1 MKRQLL
7 YWLLLCS
14 SILFFVGC
22 SDKSLH
28 GDSVAP
34 SLEGKTSIK
43 IFHSKKL
50 GDYKLSIYSP
60 SVKAPSQGWPVI
72 YLLDGDS
79 FFKHA
84 SEMIRQQAIIV
95 SIDYP
100 TTSRRDLDYLPKPPE
115 LSLEILS
122 NGQINIPKA
131 FGGADEFLAFLQTEL
146 KPFVYKNYHVNDHKQ
161 IIFGHSYGGLFVLHT
176 LFTQPD
182 AFSDYIA
189 SSPSIWFSGR
199 YIMQEATY
207 FLEQLHVQQL
217 NTSVTLHLSV
227 GEYEQ
232 SLTGQEGFRSDI
244 EKQLRLKHMQ
254 NRRMVDNTKEL
265 AQMLIQA
272 NNPNLEVTYHV
283 YPQQTHQSVPGL
295 VLQDRLPHM
304 LKK

>member
-1 MKRQLL
+1 MQRQLF
-7 YWLLLCS
+7 YWLLLCIS
-14 SILFFVGC
+14 MLFIVGC
-22 SDKSLH
+22 SDKLLH
-28 GDSVAP
+28 SDMIAP
-34 SLEGKTSIK
+34 LTEGKTSIK
-43 IFHSKKL
+43 IFHSKKM
-50 GDYKLSIYSP
+50 GDYKVSIYSP

-79 FFKHA
+79 FFKQT
-84 SEMIRQQAIIV
+84 SEMIRHKAIIV

-100 TTSRRDLDYLPKPPE
+100 AKSRRDLDYLPKPPE
-115 LSLEILS
+115 LTLEILS

-146 KPFVYKNYHVNDHKQ
+146 KPFIYKNYNVNFHRQ

-176 LFTQPD
+176 LFTQSD

-207 FLEQLHVQQL
+207 FLEQLHDQQL
-217 NTSVTLHLSV
+217 NTSVTLHVSV
-227 GEYEQ
+227 GEFEQ
-232 SLTGQEGFRSDI
+232 SLTGQEGFTSDI

-272 NNPNLEVTYHV
+272 NNHNLEVTYLV
-283 YPQQTHQSVPGL
+283 YPQQTHQSVPLL
-295 VLQDRLPHM
+295 VLKDRLPHM
-304 LKK
+304 LN